1 MSKLWKTLLCC
12 VGKGGKTQTKQL
24 PSQKPVD
31 EEKIPLNATPTK
43 ENDDNSNQ
51 AKTQTDQQQQ
61 QPIVTIKSE
70 SVTGDEQRKESKESE
85 KSDTQKLLKKT
96 ETITSAP
103 RVPDNSSFTNFRSD
117 DYVNPYLES
126 NDFYKGCSVEE
137 GLLTPPTKE
146 NQHKKCIVLDLD
158 ETLVHSSFKP
168 VAEADFIV
176 PVNLDGVSHEVYVM
190 KRPRVDEFL
199 RIMSELF
206 ECVLFTASLAKYA
219 DPVSD
224 YLDPSGKIFGQ
235 HRLFRE
241 SCSYTHEMRSYVKDL
256 SKLGRS
262 VEQTIIIDN
271 SPHSY
276 MFQPENGIPITTWFD
291 DMSDVELTEL
301 IEPLRTIA
309 AAQNVYEGFAAIGG
323 KRNLP
328 FFKNTEMHGYLNQP
342 NWIHVPKAEDDEIN
356 NGDDG
361 GGIIT
366 QVQRN

>member
-1 MSKLWKTLLCC
+1 MSKIWRTLLCC
-12 VGKGGKTQTKQL
+12 VGKGNGKRATSL
-24 PSQKPVD
+24 PSQKAAN
-31 EEKIPLNATPTK
+31 EEKIPLHGTPEK
-43 ENDDNSNQ
+43 ENDEKANQ
-51 AKTQTDQQQQ
+51 AQTENQQ

-70 SVTGDEQRKESKESE
+70 TATGDERKESKESE

-96 ETITSAP
+96 ETICSAQK
-103 RVPDNSSFTNFRSD
+103 VPDSSNFTNFRSD
-117 DYVNPYLES
+117 NYVNPYLDN
-126 NDFYKGCSVEE
+126 NDFYKGCSPEE
-137 GLLTPPTKE
+137 GLLSPPTKE

-224 YLDPSGKIFGQ
+224 YLDPSGKIFGS

-256 SKLGRS
+256 SKLGRP
-262 VEQTIIIDN
+262 VDQTIIIDN

-323 KRNLP
+323 KGNLP
-328 FFKNTEMHGYLNQP
+328 FFKNTEMHGYLAQP
-342 NWIHVPKAEDDEIN
+342 GWIHMPKLEDNSE
-356 NGDDG
+356 DDG